1 MRNMEQSASK
11 RIEILKRNTEHSLKE
26 IDTIE
31 KLNELYPDL
40 TWSNE
45 YSIWSSRVVNETAD
59 EFELS
64 WNSGTK
70 LICISLYVI
79 IEGIKI
85 YTFPIFSIPIG
96 DNDTGLINWN
106 KVDYYSGWKNKFR
119 KCGIGEKVIEMV
131 DKKIMKGRL

>member
-1 MRNMEQSASK
+1 MRDMEQPADY
-11 RIEILKRNTEHSLKE
+11 RIKILKKEVEDILKE
-26 IDTIE
+26 IDTTE
-31 KLNELYPDL
+31 KLVDLFPDL

-59 EFELS
+59 EFELD

>member
-11 RIEILKRNTEHSLKE
+11 RIEILKRNIEHSLKE
-26 IDTIE
+26 IATTE
-31 KLNELYPDL
+31 KLVDLFPDL

-59 EFELS
+59 EFELD

-85 YTFPIFSIPIG
+85 YAFPHLSIPIG

-106 KVDYYSGWKNKFR
+106 KVDYYSDWKDKFR
-119 KCGIGEKVIEMV
+119 RCGIGEKVIEMV
-131 DKKIMKGRL
+131 EKRIMKGRL